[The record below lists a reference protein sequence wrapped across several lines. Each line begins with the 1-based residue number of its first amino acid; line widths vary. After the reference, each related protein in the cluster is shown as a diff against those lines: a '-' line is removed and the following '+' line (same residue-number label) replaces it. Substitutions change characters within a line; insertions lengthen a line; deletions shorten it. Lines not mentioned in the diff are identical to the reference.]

1 MCISIMI
8 MSLFLLGST
17 SYVGAITAQVTA
29 SRGGLPLS
37 PKGVNIVEW
46 SYNNRTISWS
56 DAWQTSSGV
65 LITDMEPLGIVR
77 LSSST
82 DKKHIWR
89 GQFKFRGGITL
100 GGQTLGISYT
110 ITDDIYVYYN
120 GNSDVIWDSLD

>member
-1 MCISIMI
+1 MV

-17 SYVGAITAQVTA
+17 SHVGAITAQVTA

-56 DAWQTSSGV
+56 DAWQTSTGV
-65 LITDMEPLGIVR
+65 LVTDMEP
-77 LSSST
+77 
-82 DKKHIWR
+82 
-89 GQFKFRGGITL
+89 
-100 GGQTLGISYT
+100 LGISYT

-120 GNSDVIWDSLD
+120 GDSDVIWDSLD